1 MDILKTLDK
10 FEKLSSSIVTIG
22 SYDGIHRGH
31 FGILSSVTHHA
42 NALCVPSV
50 LVTFDPHPRHILDPA
65 ADKLSLIMGLEQK
78 LEIIESLG
86 INLVYVIDFTVQFSK
101 TSAREFL
108 DNTILPFFNPYFI
121 IVGYDHHFGYKRE
134 GSPEFLT
141 SYCSEHEIELEIVP
155 PITDDNTIISS
166 THIRQLIQ
174 SGYVRRA
181 NFELGSVFGFLGYV
195 VHGAGRGRSLNFPTA
210 NIVPVEKNQL
220 MPKPGVYFT
229 RGRINGLHL
238 YGMCNFGTRPTFN
251 EEELVMEVHFF
262 HDDLTDLYGK
272 EIRIEFLER
281 IRDEKKFPSPLKLKE
296 QLIIDK
302 KRCLDIQGKY
312 E

>member
-1 MDILKTLDK
+1 MEILKTLDK
-10 FEKLSSSIVTIG
+10 FEKLGSSIVTIG

-42 NALCVPSV
+42 HALSVPSV

-86 INLVYVIDFTVQFSK
+86 INLVYVIDFTTQFSK
-101 TSAREFL
+101 TTAREFL

-121 IVGYDHHFGYKRE
+121 IIGYDHHFGYNRE

-141 SYCSEHEIELEIVP
+141 SYCSEHDIELEIVP
-155 PITDDNTIISS
+155 PVTDENTIISS
-166 THIRQLIQ
+166 THIRHLIQ
-174 SGYVRRA
+174 SGFVRRA
-181 NFELGSVFGFLGYV
+181 NFELGSVFGFFGRV
-195 VHGAGRGRSLNFPTA
+195 VHGAGRGRSLDFPTA
-210 NIVPVEKNQL
+210 NLVPNEKNQL

-251 EEELVMEVHFF
+251 EEELIMEVHFF
-262 HDDLTDLYGK
+262 HDNLADLYGK

-281 IRDEKKFPSPLKLKE
+281 IRDEKKFHSSGKLVK
-296 QLIIDK
+296 QLIQDK
-302 KRCLDIQGKY
+302 QTCLSLMAKY